1 MYRIALNVAISFYR
15 KEQTRTGLILYAD
28 SIEDAAD
35 TTIDTT
41 EMEENIVQ
49 LQQLINELNAL
60 DKALMIL
67 YLESKNYAEIAEILG
82 ITETNVATKLSR
94 IKGRLKKRF
103 AD

>member
-1 MYRIALNVAISFYR
+1 MWPFHFIAKNKHGAGVIS
-15 KEQTRTGLILYAD
+15 YAD
-28 SIEDAAD
+28 TIEDAAD
-35 TTIDTT
+35 TSIDTK
-41 EMEENIVQ
+41 EMEENIMQ

-94 IKGRLKKRF
+94 IKGKLKKRF
-103 AD
+103 ADYGLAD